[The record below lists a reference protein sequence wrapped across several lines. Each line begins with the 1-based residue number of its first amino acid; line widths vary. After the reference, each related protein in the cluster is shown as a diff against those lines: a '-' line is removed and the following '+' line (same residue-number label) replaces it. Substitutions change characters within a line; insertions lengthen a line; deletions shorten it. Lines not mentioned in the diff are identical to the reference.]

1 LKYTGTRERADGKTE
16 VLLEVGKPEMR
27 NANGEMRNANG
38 ETPPVN
44 PQSAIRNPQ
53 SVWSARP
60 LMFPTQQGLM
70 RNPAIR
76 KRITHDL
83 YLEPEEVTEAQ
94 SAAALRLAKGE
105 TAQLGDYTVHFV
117 RFDVPKHMGSQGDFT
132 VGAVLEVTR
141 AGKTQE
147 VVPTFGYQGKH
158 MVSEP
163 AALGKGVEVRLTGI
177 QADAGMV
184 TLQWKGLP
192 AGSDQPATALVVVTL
207 KPLMSVLWL
216 GCLVLMLGGIVAFHR
231 RVREAAQE
239 EPLPAEAVHATT
251 TWRQRV
257 MVS

>member
-1 LKYTGTRERADGKTE
+1 
-16 VLLEVGKPEMR
+16 
-27 NANGEMRNANG
+27 MRNANG

-76 KRITHDL
+76 KRVTHDL

-105 TAQLGDYTVHFV
+105 TAQLGDYTV
-117 RFDVPKHMGSQGDFT
+117 RFTDFTGMSVHGSTGDVT
-132 VGAVLEVTR
+132 VGAALEVTH

-147 VVPTFGYQGKH
+147 VVPTFGSQGKR
-158 MVSEP
+158 MVSAP

-177 QADAGMV
+177 QADAGIV

-192 AGSDQPATALVVVTL
+192 ARSNQPATALVVVTL

-216 GCLVLMLGGIVAFHR
+216 GCLVLVLGGGVAFHR

-239 EPLPAEAVHATT
+239 EPLPAEAVHAAT
-251 TWRQRV
+251 TWHQGV
-257 MVS
+257 KGL